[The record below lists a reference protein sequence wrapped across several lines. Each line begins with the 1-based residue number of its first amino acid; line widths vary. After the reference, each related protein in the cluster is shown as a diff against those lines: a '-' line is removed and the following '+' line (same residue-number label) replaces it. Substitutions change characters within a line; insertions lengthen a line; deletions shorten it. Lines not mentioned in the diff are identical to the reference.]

1 MKIII
6 GNDHRGLKLKQDI
19 LKYLLSKKYDVE
31 NIGTDTIESVN
42 YPEYAKKVCSEVK
55 KNNGLGILIC
65 GTGIGMSIV
74 ANKINGIRC
83 GKVNSVEEA
92 MLTKSHNCAN
102 VIALSEKL
110 SKRKAIKIVDTF
122 INTPNSGEERHKMR
136 IEEIRQ
142 IEEENA

>member
-19 LKYLLSKKYDVE
+19 LKYLKSKKYDVE
-31 NIGTDTIESVN
+31 NIGTNDVESVN
-42 YPEYAKKVCSEVK
+42 YPEYAKKVCTEVK
-55 KNNGLGILIC
+55 NTDGLGILIC

-92 MLTKSHNCAN
+92 MLTKSHNYAN
-102 VIALSEKL
+102 VIALSSKI
-110 SKRKAIKIVDTF
+110 SKRQAIKIVETF
-122 INTPNSGEERHKMR
+122 INTPNSSEERHKLR
-136 IEEIRQ
+136 VEEINK

>member
-1 MKIII
+1 MKLII
-6 GNDHRGLKLKQDI
+6 GNDHRGVKLKQEI
-19 LKYLLSKKYDVE
+19 LKYLLSKKYEVE
-31 NIGTDTIESVN
+31 NVGTDTLESVN
-42 YPEYAKKVCSEVK
+42 YPEYAKKVCMKVK
-55 KNNGLGILIC
+55 ENNGLGILIC

-102 VIALSEKL
+102 VIALSEKI
-110 SKRKAIKIVDTF
+110 SKRKAIKIVETF
-122 INTPNSGEERHKMR
+122 INTPNSNEERHKQR
-136 IEEIRQ
+136 LEEIKK

>member
-6 GNDHRGLKLKQDI
+6 GNDHRGLKLKQAI
-19 LKYLLSKKYDVE
+19 LKYLKSKKYDVE
-31 NIGTDTIESVN
+31 NIGTNDIESVN
-42 YPEYAKKVCSEVK
+42 YPEFAKKVCTEVK
-55 KNNGLGILIC
+55 KTDGLGILIC

-92 MLTKSHNCAN
+92 MLTKSHNYAN
-102 VIALSEKL
+102 VIALSSKI
-110 SKRKAIKIVDTF
+110 SKRQAIKIVEIF
-122 INTPNSGEERHKMR
+122 INTPNSSEERHKLR
-136 IEEIRQ
+136 VKEINK

>member
-6 GNDHRGLKLKQDI
+6 GNDHRGLKLKNTI

-31 NIGTDTIESVN
+31 NVGTDTKDPAN
-42 YPEYAKKVCSEVK
+42 YPEYALKVCDKVK
-55 KNNGLGILIC
+55 ETEGLGILIC

-74 ANKINGIRC
+74 ANKLNGIRC
-83 GKVNSVEEA
+83 GKVNSIEES

-110 SKRKAIKIVDTF
+110 SKRKAIKIVETF
-122 INTPNSGEERHKMR
+122 INTPNSKEERHKKR
-136 IEEIRQ
+136 LEEIRK
-142 IEEENA
+142 IEESNA